1 MLHYIIKVRSLD
13 GKLEGI
19 DSVVIAQTTST
30 KERAAK
36 RSTN

>member
-19 DSVVIAQTTST
+19 YSVVIAQTTNT

-36 RSTN
+36 RSTH